1 MTRLIVALSLLG
13 SATAALGETFE
24 CRNPAEDKN
33 APILVVATVNDDR
46 ETGTIKVA
54 GVKYETNYWV
64 NGFDR
69 VWAWGYEDEEPQFW
83 LMIEPDGT
91 GLYYVAIPIFPDQ
104 RFKCRER

>member
-13 SATAALGETFE
+13 SATAVLGETFE
-24 CRNPAEDKN
+24 CRDPAEDKN
-33 APILVVATVNDDR
+33 SPVLVVATVNDDR

-54 GVKYETNYWV
+54 GVKYETDYWV

-69 VWAWGYEDEEPQFW
+69 VWAWDYEDEEPQFW
-83 LMIEPDGT
+83 LIIEPDGT
-91 GLYYVAIPIFPDQ
+91 GLYYEHMLIFADQ